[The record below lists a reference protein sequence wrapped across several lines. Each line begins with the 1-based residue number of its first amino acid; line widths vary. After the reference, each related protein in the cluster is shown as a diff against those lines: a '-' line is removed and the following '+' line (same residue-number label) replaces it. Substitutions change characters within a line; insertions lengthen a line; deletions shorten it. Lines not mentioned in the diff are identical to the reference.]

1 MKNEASR
8 CLKTNR
14 QPNANRKRF
23 ARGSECIFA
32 RHDSCNKIET
42 MSMIRHRSFSNSVE
56 LLQTSHLASRL
67 AKPSKRERAVGYKRK
82 KETAIEIISS

>member
-67 AKPSKRERAVGYKRK
+67 AKPSKIERAVGYKRK